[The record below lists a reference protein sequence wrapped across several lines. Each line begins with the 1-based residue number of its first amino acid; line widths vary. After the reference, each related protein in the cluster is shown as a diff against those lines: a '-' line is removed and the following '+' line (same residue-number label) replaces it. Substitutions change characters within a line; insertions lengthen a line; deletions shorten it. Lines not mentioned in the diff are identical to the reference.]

1 MDNETTENEPATLA
15 SSLGGALRAAR
26 ESAGLSVE
34 EASQQLRMSAHQIKA
49 LEEDNLTIL
58 SSPTFVRGFIRNYAR
73 LVKIPAEPLIAAYKT
88 MQPEDSAS
96 IAIRLQS
103 ENIAIVNNSRRTM
116 LKYLF
121 ASVLVV
127 VGGLSW
133 WAYQDWRERKPAAP
147 AVVKKPVVK
156 VQETKPPPA
165 LEPIVQMP
173 AVLPDPVTVAVPVQT
188 EPIKPET
195 VSSNGDIRMTFS
207 EQTWVNVTDS
217 TGKEIFNKTKPAD
230 TEDFV
235 SGVPPYNV
243 VVGNAVGV
251 LLYYKGKPFDIYP
264 YTKANVARFTLE

>member
-1 MDNETTENEPATLA
+1 MDDDIPDSETTSLA
-15 SSLGGALRAAR
+15 SALGGVLRAAR

-49 LEEDNLTIL
+49 LEEDNLTVL

-73 LVKIPAEPLIAAYKT
+73 LLKIPAEPLIAAYKA
-88 MQPEDSAS
+88 MQPEDGAS
-96 IAIRLQS
+96 VAIRLQS

-116 LKYLF
+116 LKYLL
-121 ASVLVV
+121 ASVLVM
-127 VGGLSW
+127 VGGISW
-133 WAYQDWRERKPAAP
+133 WAYQDWRERRP
-147 AVVKKPVVK
+147 AVPGAVTKPVVK
-156 VQETKPPPA
+156 AQETKLPPA

-173 AVLPDPVTVAVPVQT
+173 AVVPDPVPVATPVRT
-188 EPIKPET
+188 ET
-195 VSSNGDIRMTFS
+195 VTSNGDIRMTFS

-230 TEDFV
+230 TEDFA

-251 LLYYKGKPFDIYP
+251 LLYYKGKPFDISP